1 MDTGKIACSGRSAMP
16 NVMHWLKRLGPG
28 KDQEYYDLLDQDAA
42 NLVESAREL
51 VVLMEDPTDL
61 DSKAARMRDL
71 EHLGDSITHEI
82 KRRLDST
89 FVTPLDKEDLN
100 ALIDRVDD
108 VVDFMEEVVHWM
120 ADVRIVETQPAAV
133 EIAELLPQAT
143 ALIQDCFRNL
153 RSGHLRA
160 FQPRLIQ
167 IHELENRGDLLFRRA
182 RAALAQSDIADDF
195 RYRWDYIYTN
205 LENAVDGCERL
216 ADVLEG
222 ISNKYA

>member
-1 MDTGKIACSGRSAMP
+1 
-16 NVMHWLKRLGPG
+16 MHWLKRLGPG
-28 KDQEYYDLLDQDAA
+28 KDHEFYDLLDRDAV
-42 NLVESAREL
+42 NLVESARDL
-51 VVLMEDPTDL
+51 VSLLEDPTDL
-61 DSKAARMRDL
+61 DVKAARMRDL
-71 EHLGDSITHEI
+71 EHQGDLITHEI

-108 VVDFMEEVVHWM
+108 VVDFIEEVTHWM
-120 ADVRIVETQPAAV
+120 ADVGIKETTPAAV
-133 EIAELLPQAT
+133 ELAELLPQAT
-143 ALIQDCFRNL
+143 SLVQECFRSL
-153 RSGHLRA
+153 REGHLRS
-160 FQPRLIQ
+160 FQPRLIE
-167 IHELENRGDLLFRRA
+167 IHDLENKGDVLFRRA
-182 RAALAQSDIADDF
+182 RAALAQSDVSDDF